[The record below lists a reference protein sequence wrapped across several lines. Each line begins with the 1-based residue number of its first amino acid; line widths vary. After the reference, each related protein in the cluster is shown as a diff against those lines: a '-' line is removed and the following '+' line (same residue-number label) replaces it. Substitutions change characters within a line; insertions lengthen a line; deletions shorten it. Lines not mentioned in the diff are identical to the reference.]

1 LGRGIGSRSDAPR
14 WRKENT
20 ILIESAKNNGDGGKE
35 VDNLLKIT
43 DGSSVGGNNIT
54 KNPLAYGNGNQDS
67 PVEREN
73 IVEEEMGEGE
83 MEAEILVG

>member
-1 LGRGIGSRSDAPR
+1 V
-14 WRKENT
+14 
-20 ILIESAKNNGDGGKE
+20 

-43 DGSSVGGNNIT
+43 DGSSVGGNNIA
-54 KNPLAYGNGNQDS
+54 KNPLACGNGNQDS

-73 IVEEEMGEGE
+73 VVEEVMGERE